1 MLDQSGRRVGLM
13 LKCIALALMLAVMA
27 SAASACRSGVWVGDC
42 SGASPDGAGNCIPAD
57 HGPKAA
63 QQAAFHHYGDQAE
76 QVLCMNHGPFRYH
89 GQHFHSYGCKA
100 IRGGHL
106 QNDEIYC
113 VILHKGVALTT
124 DEIAALPAMKK
135 LCG

>member
-1 MLDQSGRRVGLM
+1 
-13 LKCIALALMLAVMA
+13 MLAGMA
-27 SAASACRSGVWVGDC
+27 SAPACGGGFAGDC
-42 SGASPDGAGNCIPAD
+42 SGAAPDGAGNCIPAD

-76 QVLCMNHGPFRYH
+76 QVVCFNHGPFRYH
-89 GQHFHSYGCKA
+89 GRHLHSYGCKA

-113 VILHKGVALTT
+113 VILRRGTALAAA
-124 DEIAALPAMKK
+124 EVAALPRDDQR
-135 LCG
+135 CD